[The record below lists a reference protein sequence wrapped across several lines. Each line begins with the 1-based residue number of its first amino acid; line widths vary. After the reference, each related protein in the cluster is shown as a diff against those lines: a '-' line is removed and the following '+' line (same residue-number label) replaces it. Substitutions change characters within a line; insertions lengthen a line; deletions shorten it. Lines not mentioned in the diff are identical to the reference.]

1 MLNCTSAKKASAV
14 FIGEGWMR
22 ILICDDEL
30 KYLNELQIHVEEY
43 MKSHFIKYEID
54 SSTSPKFF
62 LENKISYDLAF
73 LDIQMSELDGFNM
86 ARELKSRNSKVLI
99 FFVTAFNEYQDDAMD
114 LQVFRFFEKPFD
126 VRRLYSSLDKAME
139 YIDGSYVDVF
149 IYNDKEY
156 KRTLVDD
163 IIYIKR
169 ENRKNYLY
177 TKAGEFIIRESIEE
191 WNGKLPTTFFYL
203 VHKSFLVNLHY
214 VTRYNY
220 TELFLNESIRIPIA
234 PRKQSDFHKFWF
246 TYLKR
251 R

>member
-1 MLNCTSAKKASAV
+1 
-14 FIGEGWMR
+14 MR
-22 ILICDDEL
+22 ILICDDEI
-30 KYLNELQIHVEEY
+30 KYINDLQTYVQEY
-43 MKSHFIKYEID
+43 MDNRGINYEID
-54 SSTSPKFF
+54 TTTSSNAI
-62 LENKISYDLAF
+62 LENDISYDLVF
-73 LDIQMSELDGFNM
+73 LDIQMPELDGFNV
-86 ARELKSRNSKVLI
+86 ARELKNRNSKVVI

-126 VRRLYSSLDKAME
+126 VKRLYSSLDKAME

-149 IYNDKEY
+149 IYNNKEH
-156 KRTLVDD
+156 KRILVDE

-177 TKAGEFIIRESIEE
+177 TKDGEYIVRESIEE
-191 WNGKLPTTFFYL
+191 WNDMLPTTFFCL

-220 TELFLNESIRIPIA
+220 TELYLNETIRIPVA
-234 PRKQSDFHKFWF
+234 PRKQAEVHKAWF
-246 TYLKR
+246 NYLKR